1 MELYN
6 DLVSIIYEV
15 NKNAISTKPLGPL
28 DDLFKSG
35 ILDSLTIVQL
45 IVSIEKKFQ
54 IKISSKDINFESF
67 STINNI
73 EELVQK
79 KLTVI

>member
-54 IKISSKDINFESF
+54 IKISSKVDYKPSDS
-67 STINNI
+67 STRSNKIFLQAI
-73 EELVQK
+73 YL
-79 KLTVI
+79 